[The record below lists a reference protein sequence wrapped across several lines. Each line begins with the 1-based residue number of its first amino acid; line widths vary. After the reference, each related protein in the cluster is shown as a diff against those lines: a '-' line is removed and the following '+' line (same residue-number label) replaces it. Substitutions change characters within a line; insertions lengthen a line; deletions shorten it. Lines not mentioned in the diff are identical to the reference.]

1 MSNKSV
7 QSLPDVQPDELDS
20 LKIAGTVPGGPGR
33 LGQLRGLEWNTLVE
47 NIPESSEVRGVQFF
61 ENLVDSPITVLR
73 EYQNTQPY
81 KRRFEINF
89 YSNADNFNRGI
100 EMPESERPTGIV
112 FNPQAPVQ
120 DNSIQIVSVTFTL
133 QSAGTILVRLR
144 LV

>member
-33 LGQLRGLEWNTLVE
+33 LGLKT
-47 NIPESSEVRGVQFF
+47 IPESSEVRGVQFF